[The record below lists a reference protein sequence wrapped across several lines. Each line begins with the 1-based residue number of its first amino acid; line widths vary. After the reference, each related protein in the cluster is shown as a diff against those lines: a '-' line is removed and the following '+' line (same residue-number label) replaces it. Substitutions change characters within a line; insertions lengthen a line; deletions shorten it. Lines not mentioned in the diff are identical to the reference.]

1 FTDDS
6 SDSFLFFPYR
16 ARIAAEG
23 QFSKDVMGY
32 IEFQSFGHW
41 GDVTP
46 IKGFQFGPVFGDN
59 ETNPSNP
66 AFGVNP
72 NVLQDTGSAL
82 AFGHNSVELY
92 QAYVA
97 LNKIGGTAFSFKFG
111 RQEMVKGSEMLLGD
125 NDFYNGIS
133 HDGAMGSW
141 HWDHFDLDLWWTR
154 PLQTPSST
162 VTAPPTIVNPD

>member
-1 FTDDS
+1 MKQFMEKHLMKKFLYMFLLAAAVASAFSFVLAAEDESMGEKKFVLHGEIRERGDYNDNLSDFTDDS

-59 ETNPSNP
+59 ET
-66 AFGVNP
+66 
-72 NVLQDTGSAL
+72 
-82 AFGHNSVELY
+82 
-92 QAYVA
+92 
-97 LNKIGGTAFSFKFG
+97 
-111 RQEMVKGSEMLLGD
+111 
-125 NDFYNGIS
+125 
-133 HDGAMGSW
+133 
-141 HWDHFDLDLWWTR
+141 
-154 PLQTPSST
+154 
-162 VTAPPTIVNPD
+162 